1 MSSRTPNDI
10 LRHRISRSAVISK
23 HKEKQVTSARLKDVF
38 INSKQREELMTACS
52 KGDLPKG
59 LFEKKM

>member
-10 LRHRISRSAVISK
+10 LRHKVSKSSAISK
-23 HKEKQVTSARLKDVF
+23 NRDKEVTSARLKDVF
-38 INSKQREELMTACS
+38 VNSKQREELMTACS

-59 LFEKKM
+59 KYTCS